1 MKALDTY
8 LRKSI
13 KLRCLG
19 HFRQNIKDELKK
31 LGIRDTQEKHF
42 LDMSFGSVCGDLRVE
57 GILDANDEEEF
68 DNLLIVCKR
77 EMTERELEVRPDT
90 EPSLYN
96 WILKHAE
103 LMQKSMILGVRRA
116 ASLSLGDSCTSNDAE
131 SNNHAFKSAA
141 DHEKASRHNL
151 SRLEKWSIDLK

>member
-1 MKALDTY
+1 MQMKMD
-8 LRKSI
+8 
-13 KLRCLG
+13 
-19 HFRQNIKDELKK
+19 
-31 LGIRDTQEKHF
+31 
-42 LDMSFGSVCGDLRVE
+42 
-57 GILDANDEEEF
+57 EEF

-90 EPSLYN
+90 ESSLYN

-131 SNNHAFKSAA
+131 SNNHALKSAA

>member
-1 MKALDTY
+1 MKTLDTY
-8 LRKSI
+8 LRNSI

-31 LGIRDTQEKHF
+31 LGIRGTQENYF
-42 LDMSFGSVCGDLRVE
+42 LDMSFGSVCGDVRVE

-77 EMTERELEVRPDT
+77 EMTKRELEVRPVT
-90 EPSLYN
+90 QPFLYN

-103 LMQKSMILGVRRA
+103 LMKKSMILGVRRA
-116 ASLSLGDSCTSNDAE
+116 AGWRQLHIKRC
-131 SNNHAFKSAA
+131 
-141 DHEKASRHNL
+141 
-151 SRLEKWSIDLK
+151 

>member
-1 MKALDTY
+1 
-8 LRKSI
+8 
-13 KLRCLG
+13 
-19 HFRQNIKDELKK
+19 
-31 LGIRDTQEKHF
+31 
-42 LDMSFGSVCGDLRVE
+42 MSFGSVCGDVRVE
-57 GILDANDEEEF
+57 GILDANEDEEF

-77 EMTERELEVRPDT
+77 EMTERKLEVRPDT

>member
-8 LRKSI
+8 LRNSI
-13 KLRCLG
+13 KLWCPG

-31 LGIRDTQEKHF
+31 LGIRGTQEKYF
-42 LDMSFGSVCGDLRVE
+42 LDMSFGSVCGDVRVE
-57 GILDANDEEEF
+57 GILDANDEEQF

-103 LMQKSMILGVRRA
+103 LMKKSIILGVRRA
-116 ASLSLGDSCTSNDAE
+116 AGLSCGDSGTSNDAE
-131 SNNHAFKSAA
+131 SNNHALKSAA
-141 DHEKASRHNL
+141 DHQKAST
-151 SRLEKWSIDLK
+151 